1 VSQTGRILTRII
13 KMKMPRMLIMKIHAI
28 LACFFMPLAILYFI
42 SGALYSFDIKGHVD
56 KQVYTLALNRPFA
69 PDLAQLSELAK
80 TALDQRKL
88 SLPTGNPAI
97 KQKKGSYEYSWGD
110 LQRQVVIHPTGNP
123 LRVKLTYRQRS
134 PLTQVM
140 RVHRADAGSLVRSY
154 SLTMVVSLITI
165 LVTGVFLAVGTPKLR
180 RIALVALGAG
190 CLVVLTIFV
199 L

>member
-1 VSQTGRILTRII
+1 
-13 KMKMPRMLIMKIHAI
+13 MLIMKIHAI

-56 KQVYTLALNRPFA
+56 KQVYTLALDRPFA

-88 SLPTGNPAI
+88 SLPTGSPAI
-97 KQKKGSYEYSWGD
+97 KEKKGSYEYRWGD
-110 LQRQVVIHPTGNP
+110 LKRQVVIHPTGNP
-123 LRVKLTYRQRS
+123 LQVKLTYRQRS
-134 PLTQVM
+134 SLTQVM
-140 RVHRADAGSLVRSY
+140 RVHRAEAGSLVRTY

-180 RIALVALGAG
+180 RTALVALGAG
-190 CLVVLTIFV
+190 CLVVLTLFAR
-199 L
+199 